1 MVGRLCSTA
10 AVLVALA
17 TGNCLSANVIRTP
30 RAEFRQ
36 TYSLHPNGRV
46 TIQNLYGDVRIT
58 AWDRDEVL
66 VEAYKKS
73 QDPKH
78 LDDARI
84 VVDSS
89 SELLSIRTQYGG
101 GADSE
106 HPASVEYRITVPRG
120 ANLESVKLVNGGLS
134 ISGLAG
140 NVKAS
145 SVNGS
150 IHVERLEGQ
159 AELSTINGRLDADFN
174 RIDRDSP
181 ISLSSVNGS
190 IRLSIPCG
198 AGAELFAINLS
209 GGIASP
215 FGRVARIPTGH
226 RLRTTVNRGGAQIRV
241 RNVNGGIWINSG
253 LSRRLDRPWS

>member
-1 MVGRLCSTA
+1 MVGSLRWMG
-10 AVLVALA
+10 AVLAALA
-17 TGNCLSANVIRTP
+17 AGNCLSANVIRTP

-66 VEAYKKS
+66 VEAFKKS
-73 QDPKH
+73 SDPRQ

-89 SELLSIRTQYGG
+89 SEAVSIRTQYA
-101 GADSE
+101 GANAE
-106 HPASVEYRITVPRG
+106 RPASVEYRIMVPRS
-120 ANLESVKLVNGGLS
+120 ANLDNVRLINGGLS

-140 NVKAS
+140 NIRAS

-150 IHVERLEGQ
+150 IRAERLEGQ
-159 AELSTINGRLDADFN
+159 ADLSTVNGWLEADFH
-174 RIDRDSP
+174 RIDRANP
-181 ISLSSVNGS
+181 ISLSTVNGP

-198 AGAELFAINLS
+198 AGVELFARNLS
-209 GGIASP
+209 GGIESE
-215 FGRVARIPTGH
+215 FGRVARAASGH
-226 RLRTTVNRGGAQIRV
+226 RLHTTVNRGGAQIRV
-241 RNVNGGIWINSG
+241 NNVNGGIAIHGAW
-253 LSRRLDRPWS
+253 SRRNSRPWT